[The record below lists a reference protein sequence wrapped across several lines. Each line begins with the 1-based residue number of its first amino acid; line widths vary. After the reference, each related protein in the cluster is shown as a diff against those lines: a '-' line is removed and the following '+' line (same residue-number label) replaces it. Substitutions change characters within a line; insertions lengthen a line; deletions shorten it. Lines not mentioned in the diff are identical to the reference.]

1 MVNVK
6 KYLHDK
12 YDRVDTWIFNHTGV
26 GLITGFL
33 TMSVGG
39 AVLVV
44 GTFVVSEINASI
56 NASSSAVN
64 DVVTKVYS
72 GMKMGGVAILGVGAA
87 LTIGALMNVGGR

>member
-1 MVNVK
+1 MRSIKTRISRCDSWMRDN
-6 KYLHDK
+6 
-12 YDRVDTWIFNHTGV
+12 TGV

-33 TMSVGG
+33 TMAVGG
-39 AVLVV
+39 STLVV
-44 GTFVVSEINASI
+44 GTYVVSEINASI